1 MRRRRPRAG
10 EERAVNARI
19 TWTQWP
25 LELIDQLEAAAKQAA
40 ATVGPMLKGSA
51 GFRGGYWMADRSNG
65 LFVGLTFWD
74 SMDNLAAYEAATAEM
89 RAAVSQGQ
97 PQQTIGHYEIYD
109 QILPG

>member
-1 MRRRRPRAG
+1 M
-10 EERAVNARI
+10 NARI

-25 LELIDQLEAAAKQAA
+25 MQLIDQLEAAAKQAS
-40 ATVGPMLKGSA
+40 ATMEPILKSTP
-51 GFRGGYWMADRSNG
+51 GFRGGYWMADRTNG

-74 SMDNLAAYEAATAEM
+74 TMENIQAYEAATAEM
-89 RAAVSQGQ
+89 RAAVAQGQ

>member
-1 MRRRRPRAG
+1 
-10 EERAVNARI
+10 VNARI

-25 LELIDQLEAAAKQAA
+25 LQMVDQLEAAAKQASTTMEPILK
-40 ATVGPMLKGSA
+40 ATP

-74 SMDNLAAYEAATAEM
+74 SMDNIAAYEAATAEM
-89 RAAVSQGQ
+89 RAAVSEGQ